1 MFGLNLEN
9 HFAKLGDGFFT
20 QQSAEKVAVRPQ
32 LLHANA
38 SAASLIDLDPAI
50 FADPRFAA
58 AMAGNIP
65 LEGFAPLATVYS
77 GHQFGVWAG
86 QLGDGRALLIGQVRN
101 ARGDLWDIQLKG
113 AGRTLYSRS
122 ADGRAVLRSS
132 IREYLC
138 GEAMHAL
145 GIPTSRA
152 LSLVATGE
160 TVMRE
165 APEPGAVI
173 ARLAPSHVRFGHFE
187 HFHYA
192 GKAEMVRA
200 LLDHVIAAHFPG
212 LSDAEF
218 FGEAVRRTAV
228 MVAQWQAVGFAH
240 GVMNTDNMSILGLT
254 LDYGPFGFMDGYDPH
269 FICNHTDSQ
278 GRYSV
283 INQPGVAHWN
293 LRALAAAL
301 SRVVPAEALVA
312 ELKNF
317 EHYFATQYRL
327 LLRAKLGL
335 VRDGELVATAA
346 VHLGGRLLVVDPVG
360 CITRLDPAGRR
371 LALRAGFDWQVGS
384 LVQPGQL
391 QLLADSMAD
400 ALVRVLRH
408 QCGLRDVTELLL
420 TDPLPAVS
428 DIDGLMFS
436 GGVGEYVY
444 HRESRDFGD
453 LGKLFGEA
461 LRLRL
466 DAGALPWALL
476 PAGECLRA
484 TVLGASEYSVQLS
497 GNTTFVSNPGVLLP
511 RKNLQ
516 VVPLAFALP
525 ERIES
530 AEVARALTRSFL
542 RHDLREGEQD
552 NAISLRWS
560 GTPNYARL
568 AALADGLLAAL
579 PRSLA
584 AGRALYLVADG
595 DIAQT
600 LGHLLQEDPR
610 VRGEVLVIDGVTLW
624 GFDFIDLGRIRMP
637 SRTVPVTIK
646 SLVFSEDPRAH
657 GKSDPAH
664 AQGHRHEHDH
674 SHAHGH
680 DHGHSHSHGH
690 DPSHGHDH
698 GHPHSHDHGH
708 TA

>member
-1 MFGLNLEN
+1 MPLSDTKAPSGGHTLQDHQLGTD
-9 HFAKLGDGFFT
+9 LGDAHAHGEGADHDHDHDDFERVPGACDHALWLQDNVVLHSVGIDIGSAGT
-20 QQSAEKVAVRPQ
+20 QVVFSNLHLQRVSDQLSTRYVVVAREPVYQSPSTLTPYQSETLIDAKAIGDIIERAY
-32 LLHANA
+32 
-38 SAASLIDLDPAI
+38 AASGLHPDQIDA
-50 FADPRFAA
+50 
-58 AMAGNIP
+58 
-65 LEGFAPLATVYS
+65 
-77 GHQFGVWAG
+77 
-86 QLGDGRALLIGQVRN
+86 
-101 ARGDLWDIQLKG
+101 
-113 AGRTLYSRS
+113 
-122 ADGRAVLRSS
+122 
-132 IREYLC
+132 
-138 GEAMHAL
+138 
-145 GIPTSRA
+145 
-152 LSLVATGE
+152 
-160 TVMRE
+160 
-165 APEPGAVI
+165 GAVI
-173 ARLAPSHVRFGHFE
+173 LTGEALRRENGQAI
-187 HFHYA
+187 
-192 GKAEMVRA
+192 AEMLAEQGGEFVCA
-200 LLDHVIAAHFPG
+200 TAGHHMESMLAVFGSGAA
-212 LSDAEF
+212 
-218 FGEAVRRTAV
+218 RRSYDDKST
-228 MVAQWQAVGFAH
+228 
-240 GVMNTDNMSILGLT
+240 ILNVDIGGGT
-254 LDYGPFGFMDGYDPH
+254 
-269 FICNHTDSQ
+269 T
-278 GRYSV
+278 
-283 INQPGVAHWN
+283 
-293 LRALAAAL
+293 
-301 SRVVPAEALVA
+301 
-312 ELKNF
+312 
-317 EHYFATQYRL
+317 
-327 LLRAKLGL
+327 KLGL

-444 HRESRDFGD
+444 RRESRDFGD

-497 GNTTFVSNPGVLLP
+497 GNTTFVSNPGALLP

-664 AQGHRHEHDH
+664 APGHRHEHDH

-680 DHGHSHSHGH
+680 EHSHGPDHGHSHSHDH
-690 DPSHGHDH
+690 EHGH
-698 GHPHSHDHGH
+698 GHTHSHDHGH

>member
-1 MFGLNLEN
+1 MPLSDTKAPTGGHTLQDHQLGTD
-9 HFAKLGDGFFT
+9 LGDAHAHGEGADHDHDHDDFERVPGAADHALWLQDNVVLHSVGIDIGSAGT
-20 QQSAEKVAVRPQ
+20 QVVFSNLHLQRVSDQLSTRYVVVAREPVYQSPSTLTPYQSETLIDAKAIGDIIERAY
-32 LLHANA
+32 
-38 SAASLIDLDPAI
+38 AASGLHPDQIDA
-50 FADPRFAA
+50 
-58 AMAGNIP
+58 
-65 LEGFAPLATVYS
+65 
-77 GHQFGVWAG
+77 
-86 QLGDGRALLIGQVRN
+86 
-101 ARGDLWDIQLKG
+101 
-113 AGRTLYSRS
+113 
-122 ADGRAVLRSS
+122 
-132 IREYLC
+132 
-138 GEAMHAL
+138 
-145 GIPTSRA
+145 
-152 LSLVATGE
+152 
-160 TVMRE
+160 
-165 APEPGAVI
+165 GAVI
-173 ARLAPSHVRFGHFE
+173 LTGEALRRENGQAI
-187 HFHYA
+187 
-192 GKAEMVRA
+192 AEMLAEQGGEFVCA
-200 LLDHVIAAHFPG
+200 TAGHHMESMLAVFGSGAA
-212 LSDAEF
+212 
-218 FGEAVRRTAV
+218 RRSYDDKST
-228 MVAQWQAVGFAH
+228 
-240 GVMNTDNMSILGLT
+240 ILNVDIGGGT
-254 LDYGPFGFMDGYDPH
+254 
-269 FICNHTDSQ
+269 T
-278 GRYSV
+278 
-283 INQPGVAHWN
+283 
-293 LRALAAAL
+293 
-301 SRVVPAEALVA
+301 
-312 ELKNF
+312 
-317 EHYFATQYRL
+317 
-327 LLRAKLGL
+327 KLGL

-444 HRESRDFGD
+444 RRESRDFGD

-497 GNTTFVSNPGVLLP
+497 GNTTFVSNPGALLP

-664 AQGHRHEHDH
+664 APGHRHEHDH

-680 DHGHSHSHGH
+680 EHSHGPDHGHSHSH
-690 DPSHGHDH
+690 DH
-698 GHPHSHDHGH
+698 THSHDHGH

>member
-1 MFGLNLEN
+1 MPLSDTKAPSGGHTLQDHQLGTD
-9 HFAKLGDGFFT
+9 LGDAHAHGEGADHDHDHDDFERVPGACDHALWLQDNVVLHSVGIDIGSAGT
-20 QQSAEKVAVRPQ
+20 QVVFSNLHLQRVSDQLSTRYVVVAREPVYQSPSTLTPYQSETLIDAKAIGDIIERAY
-32 LLHANA
+32 
-38 SAASLIDLDPAI
+38 AASGLHPDQIDA
-50 FADPRFAA
+50 
-58 AMAGNIP
+58 
-65 LEGFAPLATVYS
+65 
-77 GHQFGVWAG
+77 
-86 QLGDGRALLIGQVRN
+86 
-101 ARGDLWDIQLKG
+101 
-113 AGRTLYSRS
+113 
-122 ADGRAVLRSS
+122 
-132 IREYLC
+132 
-138 GEAMHAL
+138 
-145 GIPTSRA
+145 
-152 LSLVATGE
+152 
-160 TVMRE
+160 
-165 APEPGAVI
+165 GAVI
-173 ARLAPSHVRFGHFE
+173 LTGEALRRENGQAI
-187 HFHYA
+187 
-192 GKAEMVRA
+192 AEMLAEQGGEFVCA
-200 LLDHVIAAHFPG
+200 TAGHHMESMLAVFGSGAA
-212 LSDAEF
+212 
-218 FGEAVRRTAV
+218 RRSYDDKST
-228 MVAQWQAVGFAH
+228 
-240 GVMNTDNMSILGLT
+240 ILNVDIGGGT
-254 LDYGPFGFMDGYDPH
+254 
-269 FICNHTDSQ
+269 T
-278 GRYSV
+278 
-283 INQPGVAHWN
+283 
-293 LRALAAAL
+293 
-301 SRVVPAEALVA
+301 
-312 ELKNF
+312 
-317 EHYFATQYRL
+317 
-327 LLRAKLGL
+327 KLGL

-444 HRESRDFGD
+444 RRESRDFGD

-497 GNTTFVSNPGVLLP
+497 GNTTFVSNPGALLP

-664 AQGHRHEHDH
+664 APGHRHEHDH

-680 DHGHSHSHGH
+680 EHSHGHDHGHSHSH
-690 DPSHGHDH
+690 DHDH
-698 GHPHSHDHGH
+698 GHGHTHSHDHGH

>member
-1 MFGLNLEN
+1 MPLSDTKAPSGGHTLQDHQLGTD
-9 HFAKLGDGFFT
+9 LGDAHAHGEGADHDHDHDDFERVPGAADHALWLQDNVVLHSVGIDIGSAGT
-20 QQSAEKVAVRPQ
+20 QVVFSNLHLQRVSDQLSTRYVVVAREPVYQSPSTLTPYQSETLIDAKAIGDIIERAY
-32 LLHANA
+32 
-38 SAASLIDLDPAI
+38 AASGLHPDQIDA
-50 FADPRFAA
+50 
-58 AMAGNIP
+58 
-65 LEGFAPLATVYS
+65 
-77 GHQFGVWAG
+77 
-86 QLGDGRALLIGQVRN
+86 
-101 ARGDLWDIQLKG
+101 
-113 AGRTLYSRS
+113 
-122 ADGRAVLRSS
+122 
-132 IREYLC
+132 
-138 GEAMHAL
+138 
-145 GIPTSRA
+145 
-152 LSLVATGE
+152 
-160 TVMRE
+160 
-165 APEPGAVI
+165 GAVI
-173 ARLAPSHVRFGHFE
+173 LTGEALRRENGQAI
-187 HFHYA
+187 
-192 GKAEMVRA
+192 AEMLAEQGGEFVCA
-200 LLDHVIAAHFPG
+200 TAGHHMESMLAVFGSGAA
-212 LSDAEF
+212 
-218 FGEAVRRTAV
+218 RRSYDDKST
-228 MVAQWQAVGFAH
+228 
-240 GVMNTDNMSILGLT
+240 ILNVDIGGGT
-254 LDYGPFGFMDGYDPH
+254 
-269 FICNHTDSQ
+269 T
-278 GRYSV
+278 
-283 INQPGVAHWN
+283 
-293 LRALAAAL
+293 
-301 SRVVPAEALVA
+301 
-312 ELKNF
+312 
-317 EHYFATQYRL
+317 
-327 LLRAKLGL
+327 KLGL

-444 HRESRDFGD
+444 RRESRDFGD

-497 GNTTFVSNPGVLLP
+497 GNTTFVSNPGALLP

-664 AQGHRHEHDH
+664 APGHRHEHDH

-680 DHGHSHSHGH
+680 EHSHGPDHGHSHSH
-690 DPSHGHDH
+690 DHDH
-698 GHPHSHDHGH
+698 GHGHTHSHDHGH

>member
-1 MFGLNLEN
+1 MPLSDTKAPSGGHTLQDHQLGTD
-9 HFAKLGDGFFT
+9 LGDAHAHGEGADHDHDHDDFERVPGAADHALWLQDNVVLHSVGIDIGSAGT
-20 QQSAEKVAVRPQ
+20 QVVFSNLHLQRVSDQLSTRYVVVAREPVYQSPSTLTPYQSETLIDAKAIGDIIERAY
-32 LLHANA
+32 
-38 SAASLIDLDPAI
+38 AASGLHPDQIDA
-50 FADPRFAA
+50 
-58 AMAGNIP
+58 
-65 LEGFAPLATVYS
+65 
-77 GHQFGVWAG
+77 
-86 QLGDGRALLIGQVRN
+86 
-101 ARGDLWDIQLKG
+101 
-113 AGRTLYSRS
+113 
-122 ADGRAVLRSS
+122 
-132 IREYLC
+132 
-138 GEAMHAL
+138 
-145 GIPTSRA
+145 
-152 LSLVATGE
+152 
-160 TVMRE
+160 
-165 APEPGAVI
+165 GAVI
-173 ARLAPSHVRFGHFE
+173 LTGEALRRENGQAI
-187 HFHYA
+187 
-192 GKAEMVRA
+192 AEMLAEQGGEFVCA
-200 LLDHVIAAHFPG
+200 TAGHHMESMLAVFGSGAA
-212 LSDAEF
+212 
-218 FGEAVRRTAV
+218 RRSYDDKST
-228 MVAQWQAVGFAH
+228 
-240 GVMNTDNMSILGLT
+240 ILNVDIGGGT
-254 LDYGPFGFMDGYDPH
+254 
-269 FICNHTDSQ
+269 T
-278 GRYSV
+278 
-283 INQPGVAHWN
+283 
-293 LRALAAAL
+293 
-301 SRVVPAEALVA
+301 
-312 ELKNF
+312 
-317 EHYFATQYRL
+317 
-327 LLRAKLGL
+327 KLGL

-497 GNTTFVSNPGVLLP
+497 GNTTYVSNPGALLP

-610 VRGEVLVIDGVTLW
+610 VCGEVLVIDGVTLW

-657 GKSDPAH
+657 GKSDPVH
-664 AQGHRHEHDH
+664 APGHRHEHDH
-674 SHAHGH
+674 SH

-690 DPSHGHDH
+690 DPSHGPDHGHSHSHDHDH
-698 GHPHSHDHGH
+698 GHGHDHPHSHDHGH

>member
-1 MFGLNLEN
+1 MPLSDTKSPSGGHTLQDHQLGTD
-9 HFAKLGDGFFT
+9 LGDAHAHGEGADHDHDHDDFERVPGAADHALWLQDNVVLHSVGIDIGSAGT
-20 QQSAEKVAVRPQ
+20 QVVFSNLHLQRVSDQLSTRYVVVAREPVYQSPSTLTPYQSETLIDAKAIGDIIERAY
-32 LLHANA
+32 
-38 SAASLIDLDPAI
+38 AASGLHPDQIDA
-50 FADPRFAA
+50 
-58 AMAGNIP
+58 
-65 LEGFAPLATVYS
+65 
-77 GHQFGVWAG
+77 
-86 QLGDGRALLIGQVRN
+86 
-101 ARGDLWDIQLKG
+101 
-113 AGRTLYSRS
+113 
-122 ADGRAVLRSS
+122 
-132 IREYLC
+132 
-138 GEAMHAL
+138 
-145 GIPTSRA
+145 
-152 LSLVATGE
+152 
-160 TVMRE
+160 
-165 APEPGAVI
+165 GAVI
-173 ARLAPSHVRFGHFE
+173 LTGEALRRENGQAI
-187 HFHYA
+187 
-192 GKAEMVRA
+192 AEMLAEQGGEFVCA
-200 LLDHVIAAHFPG
+200 TAGHHMESMLAVFGSGAA
-212 LSDAEF
+212 
-218 FGEAVRRTAV
+218 RRSYDDKST
-228 MVAQWQAVGFAH
+228 
-240 GVMNTDNMSILGLT
+240 ILNVDIGGGT
-254 LDYGPFGFMDGYDPH
+254 
-269 FICNHTDSQ
+269 T
-278 GRYSV
+278 
-283 INQPGVAHWN
+283 
-293 LRALAAAL
+293 
-301 SRVVPAEALVA
+301 
-312 ELKNF
+312 
-317 EHYFATQYRL
+317 
-327 LLRAKLGL
+327 KLGL

-444 HRESRDFGD
+444 RRESRDFGD

-497 GNTTFVSNPGVLLP
+497 GNTTYVSNPGVLLP

-664 AQGHRHEHDH
+664 APGHRHEHDH
-674 SHAHGH
+674 NHAHSH

-690 DPSHGHDH
+690 DHGHGHDH
-698 GHPHSHDHGH
+698 THSHDHGH

>member
-1 MFGLNLEN
+1 MPLSDTKAPSGGHTLQDHQLGTD
-9 HFAKLGDGFFT
+9 LGDAHAHGEGADHDHDHDDFERVPGAADHALWLQDNVVLHSVGIDIGSAGT
-20 QQSAEKVAVRPQ
+20 QVVFSNLHLQRVSDQLSTRYVVVAREPVYQSPSTLTPYQSETLIDAKAIGDIIERAY
-32 LLHANA
+32 
-38 SAASLIDLDPAI
+38 AASGLHPDQIDA
-50 FADPRFAA
+50 
-58 AMAGNIP
+58 
-65 LEGFAPLATVYS
+65 
-77 GHQFGVWAG
+77 
-86 QLGDGRALLIGQVRN
+86 
-101 ARGDLWDIQLKG
+101 
-113 AGRTLYSRS
+113 
-122 ADGRAVLRSS
+122 
-132 IREYLC
+132 
-138 GEAMHAL
+138 
-145 GIPTSRA
+145 
-152 LSLVATGE
+152 
-160 TVMRE
+160 
-165 APEPGAVI
+165 GAVI
-173 ARLAPSHVRFGHFE
+173 LTGEALRRENGQAI
-187 HFHYA
+187 
-192 GKAEMVRA
+192 AEMLAEQGGEFVCA
-200 LLDHVIAAHFPG
+200 TAGHHMESMLAVFGSGAA
-212 LSDAEF
+212 
-218 FGEAVRRTAV
+218 RRSYDDKST
-228 MVAQWQAVGFAH
+228 
-240 GVMNTDNMSILGLT
+240 ILNVDIGGGT
-254 LDYGPFGFMDGYDPH
+254 
-269 FICNHTDSQ
+269 T
-278 GRYSV
+278 
-283 INQPGVAHWN
+283 
-293 LRALAAAL
+293 
-301 SRVVPAEALVA
+301 
-312 ELKNF
+312 
-317 EHYFATQYRL
+317 
-327 LLRAKLGL
+327 KLGL

-444 HRESRDFGD
+444 RRESRDFGD

-497 GNTTFVSNPGVLLP
+497 GNTTYVSNPGALLP

-664 AQGHRHEHDH
+664 APGHRHEHDH

-680 DHGHSHSHGH
+680 EHSHGPDHGHSHSHDH
-690 DPSHGHDH
+690 DHGHGHDH
-698 GHPHSHDHGH
+698 THSHDHGH

>member
-1 MFGLNLEN
+1 MPLSDTKAPSGGHTLQDHQLGTD
-9 HFAKLGDGFFT
+9 LGDAHAHGEGADHDHDHDDFERVPGAADHALWLQDNVVLHSVGIDIGSAGT
-20 QQSAEKVAVRPQ
+20 QVVFSNLHLQRVSDQLSTRYVVVAREPVYQSPSTLTPYQSETLIDAKAIGDIIERAY
-32 LLHANA
+32 
-38 SAASLIDLDPAI
+38 AASGLHPDQIDA
-50 FADPRFAA
+50 
-58 AMAGNIP
+58 
-65 LEGFAPLATVYS
+65 
-77 GHQFGVWAG
+77 
-86 QLGDGRALLIGQVRN
+86 
-101 ARGDLWDIQLKG
+101 
-113 AGRTLYSRS
+113 
-122 ADGRAVLRSS
+122 
-132 IREYLC
+132 
-138 GEAMHAL
+138 
-145 GIPTSRA
+145 
-152 LSLVATGE
+152 
-160 TVMRE
+160 
-165 APEPGAVI
+165 GAVI
-173 ARLAPSHVRFGHFE
+173 LTGEALRRENGQAI
-187 HFHYA
+187 
-192 GKAEMVRA
+192 AEMLAEQGGEFVCA
-200 LLDHVIAAHFPG
+200 TAGHHMESMLAVFGSGAA
-212 LSDAEF
+212 
-218 FGEAVRRTAV
+218 RRSYDDKST
-228 MVAQWQAVGFAH
+228 
-240 GVMNTDNMSILGLT
+240 ILNVDIGGGT
-254 LDYGPFGFMDGYDPH
+254 
-269 FICNHTDSQ
+269 T
-278 GRYSV
+278 
-283 INQPGVAHWN
+283 
-293 LRALAAAL
+293 
-301 SRVVPAEALVA
+301 
-312 ELKNF
+312 
-317 EHYFATQYRL
+317 
-327 LLRAKLGL
+327 KLGL

-444 HRESRDFGD
+444 RRESRDFGD

-497 GNTTFVSNPGVLLP
+497 GNTTYVSNPGVLLP

-664 AQGHRHEHDH
+664 APGHRHEHDH
-674 SHAHGH
+674 SHAHSH

-690 DPSHGHDH
+690 DHGHGHDH
-698 GHPHSHDHGH
+698 THSHDHGH